1 MKQGRLYGVGVGPG
15 DPELM
20 TLKAVRIIRE
30 CQVIAIPHRE
40 KEKCTA
46 YQIARQAVPEIEEK
60 NCLFLPMP
68 MTKDREILEKS
79 HREAADK
86 LAERL
91 KAGEQVAF
99 LTLGDATIYSTY
111 LYVHERIR
119 KMGFEAEIVNGVP
132 SFCAAAARLGEP
144 LVNGAEELHVI
155 PASYQIEEAL
165 ALSGVKVLM
174 KAGRQMGSVKEL
186 LVKHGL
192 EARMVENCGMAG
204 ERVFGS
210 LEEIPEQA
218 GYYSLILA
226 ADRAEE
232 GKR

>member
-46 YQIARQAVPEIEEK
+46 NQIARQAVPEIEEK
-60 NCLFLPMP
+60 NCLYLPMP

-91 KAGEQVAF
+91 KAGEQVTF

-165 ALSGVKVLM
+165 ALPGVKVLM

-192 EARMVENCGMAG
+192 EARLVENCGMAG

>member
-1 MKQGRLYGVGVGPG
+1 M
-15 DPELM
+15 
-20 TLKAVRIIRE
+20 
-30 CQVIAIPHRE
+30 
-40 KEKCTA
+40 
-46 YQIARQAVPEIEEK
+46 
-60 NCLFLPMP
+60 
-68 MTKDREILEKS
+68 
-79 HREAADK
+79 
-86 LAERL
+86 
-91 KAGEQVAF
+91 AF

-165 ALSGVKVLM
+165 ALPGVKVLM

-186 LVKHGL
+186 LVKRGL